1 MGDEEATPTPE
12 GEGSTPDPAGTESSE
27 GGQPAELGEAGK
39 KAIEAERTRAK
50 AAEKRAKTL
59 ESQLQE
65 LQRSQMSD
73 QERAI
78 DEAKAATRAEVLGQV
93 GTKVA
98 AAEFKAAA
106 AGRLD
111 DDQLSTLLAGLDLK
125 AFLSDDGDVD
135 AGKIGTF
142 LDGLAPAASEGRP
155 ADFGQGA
162 RSTMALNGD
171 PLERD
176 LKAKLGIR

>member
-1 MGDEEATPTPE
+1 MADETTEAPEGTTPE
-12 GEGSTPDPAGTESSE
+12 GTETEPAEN
-27 GGQPAELGEAGK
+27 GQPAELGDAGK

-50 AAEKRAKTL
+50 AAEKRAKAAET
-59 ESQLQE
+59 QLQE
-65 LQRSQMSD
+65 LQRAQMSE

-93 GTKVA
+93 GMKIA

-106 AGRLD
+106 TNRLD
-111 DDQLSTLLAGLDLK
+111 DEQLSALLDELDLNR
-125 AFLSDDGDVD
+125 FLTADGDVD
-135 AGKIGTF
+135 PDKIGSF
-142 LDGLAPAASEGRP
+142 IDRIAPAAQEGRP

-176 LKAKLGIR
+176 LKNKLGIR